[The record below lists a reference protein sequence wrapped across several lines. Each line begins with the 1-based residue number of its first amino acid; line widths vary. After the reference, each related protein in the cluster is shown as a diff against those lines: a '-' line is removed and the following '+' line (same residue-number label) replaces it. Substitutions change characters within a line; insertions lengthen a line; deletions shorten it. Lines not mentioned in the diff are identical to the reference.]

1 MQHHCCIKQL
11 KIYLILHNIPN
22 CITNIKNKY
31 VSFLQIQVVLINV
44 VQVLIVIIVSNVK
57 IIQLWL
63 LNVYAENLFVLNV
76 KVMIILH
83 VHVHRKING
92 LKLCW
97 NNKLMLNGLPRIQ
110 NYVHGVIKL
119 CRDHKVVILWLVY
132 VAKVFVICVVNLG
145 NLIIRIISNV
155 ISIKNVM
162 MIKSADRKQ
171 FYKN

>member
-97 NNKLMLNGLPRIQ
+97 NNKLMLNGLLRIQ

>member
-1 MQHHCCIKQL
+1 MQHHCYIKQL

-22 CITNIKNKY
+22 CTTNIKNKY

-44 VQVLIVIIVSNVK
+44 VQVLIVTIVSNVK

-97 NNKLMLNGLPRIQ
+97 NNKLMLNGLLRIQ

>member
-31 VSFLQIQVVLINV
+31 VNFLQIQVVLINV

>member
-63 LNVYAENLFVLNV
+63 LNVYAANRFVLNV

-97 NNKLMLNGLPRIQ
+97 NNKLMLNGLLRIQ